1 VLSKAFK
8 LLVTSLFGPPELA
21 SILPGNQSYPQKNE
35 PPEKEHLMRKNDPIN
50 HIMSTNIESI
60 QVGQK
65 LSEVH
70 HLMANMGIHHV
81 PIVDGKKLVGLV
93 SFVDIMKLSLVLQG
107 ASEQTI
113 GAIIDQ
119 QYTIRDVMI
128 TELVTIGDGDT
139 VRIAAETLSGG
150 DFHSL
155 PVIEANG
162 DLAGIVTSTDLIR
175 YLSDQY

>member
-1 VLSKAFK
+1 
-8 LLVTSLFGPPELA
+8 
-21 SILPGNQSYPQKNE
+21 
-35 PPEKEHLMRKNDPIN
+35 MRKNDPISN
-50 HIMSTNIESI
+50 IMSTDLASI

-70 HLMANMGIHHV
+70 HLMVNLGIHHV
-81 PIVDGKKLVGLV
+81 PIVDGSRLVGLI
-93 SFVDIMKLSLVLQG
+93 SFVDIMKLNLVLQG
-107 ASEQTI
+107 ASEYTI

-119 QYTIRDVMI
+119 QFTIREVM
-128 TELVTIGDGDT
+128 TTDLVTIGEGDT
-139 VRIAAETLSGG
+139 VREAAKTLSGG

-155 PVIEANG
+155 PVIKSDG

>member
-1 VLSKAFK
+1 
-8 LLVTSLFGPPELA
+8 
-21 SILPGNQSYPQKNE
+21 
-35 PPEKEHLMRKNDPIN
+35 MRKNDPITN
-50 HIMSTNIESI
+50 IMSTDIESI

-81 PIVDGKKLVGLV
+81 PIVDGTKLVGLI
-93 SFVDIMKLSLVLQG
+93 SFMDIMKLNLVLQG
-107 ASEQTI
+107 ASEYTI

-119 QYTIRDVMI
+119 QFTIREIMT
-128 TELVTIGDGDT
+128 TELVTIGNGES
-139 VRIAAETLSGG
+139 VREAAEKLSEG

-155 PVIEANG
+155 PVVKDGG